1 MSLLGSHGQWTGSLT
16 SDNDQSPETLVT
28 HLATLM
34 IDTGPGCQ
42 EDVSNDQVTLP
53 AGREQGRPHP
63 AVNTVHI
70 RPIQQQNL
78 DRWHF

>member
-1 MSLLGSHGQWTGSLT
+1 MISLQSLV
-16 SDNDQSPETLVT
+16 TLVTT
-28 HLATLM
+28 HLATLV

-42 EDVSNDQVTLP
+42 EDVCNDQVTLP

-63 AVNTVHI
+63 TVNTVHI

-78 DRWHF
+78 DDNFMKKIFLYWKTII